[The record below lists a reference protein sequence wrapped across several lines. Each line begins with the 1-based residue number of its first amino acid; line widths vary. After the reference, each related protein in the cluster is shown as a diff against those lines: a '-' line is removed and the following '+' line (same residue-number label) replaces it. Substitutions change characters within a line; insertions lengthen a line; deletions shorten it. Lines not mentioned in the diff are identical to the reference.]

1 MVTHVDGQDQII
13 QTKALTSHAMNE
25 RLRLNQIL
33 LNFSALIKGFA
44 WAISFL
50 PIILKSNPQPC
61 LSGYLWDPQNV
72 DPHLHL
78 NPVSPTRFL
87 HVKHRF
93 GWTEKE
99 TELVVTKLDVTIGL
113 MNWTVGSDVESDG
126 ETGDV
131 MTDEDD
137 ERVFSMVDLVEAST

>member
-1 MVTHVDGQDQII
+1 MVAHVDGLDQLI
-13 QTKALTSHAMNE
+13 QTKGPTSHTMNE
-25 RLRLNQIL
+25 GVRLNQIL

-44 WAISFL
+44 WAISSL
-50 PIILKSNPQPC
+50 PNVLKSNPQPC
-61 LSGYLWDPQNV
+61 ISGYLWDPQNV

-99 TELVVTKLDVTIGL
+99 TKLVVTELDVTIGL
-113 MNWTVGSDVESDG
+113 MNSMTGSDVESDG
-126 ETGDV
+126 EVGDA
-131 MTDEDD
+131 MTEEDD
-137 ERVFSMVDLVEAST
+137 ERVFSMVDVSP